1 MNSQPMTKNIG
12 QANTKTR
19 TSTSLADLKKKV
31 KDFAVI
37 DKQGLLVGVVHDL
50 IVDANRRL
58 NLVIF
63 ISNQANQ
70 KTGEYGQQLAD
81 KHPSLFRLQSQ
92 KIKQIDKPTKSV
104 FIDLNKSEIE
114 YMPEYLE
121 TETPGEAYRQAA
133 LHLPTLSENSTEQLV
148 NNQTTNSSVEP
159 VNLEQVSEEQIIRLL
174 EERLVVE
181 SSKRKIGEVI
191 VRKVIE
197 TRMIQVPVRREKLI
211 VEQISPEHK
220 QLAEIDLGEEEISGV
235 DLTEVERLEVTGFD
249 SSLTVSGEF
258 SSPKTASLLLNAIAL
273 ERNHGCKQVRIT
285 IAVEDE
291 SQQKKYQEWFDRCS
305 KGQSLKPEK

>member
-1 MNSQPMTKNIG
+1 MTKNIG

-19 TSTSLADLKKKV
+19 TSTSLADLRKKV
-31 KDFAVI
+31 KNFVVI
-37 DKQGLLVGVVHDL
+37 DRQGELVGVVHDL

-58 NLVIF
+58 NLI

-70 KTGEYGQQLAD
+70 ETLEYGQQLAN
-81 KHPSLFRLQSQ
+81 KHPSLFQLQSQ

-121 TETPGEAYRQAA
+121 AETPGDG
-133 LHLPTLSENSTEQLV
+133 TLSENSTKPLV
-148 NNQTTNSSVEP
+148 NNQITNSPVEP
-159 VNLEQVSEEQIIRLL
+159 VNLEQVNEQQIIRLL

-181 SSKRKIGEVI
+181 SSKRKVGEVI

-197 TRMIQVPVRREKLI
+197 TRMVQVPVRREKLI

-220 QLAEIDLGEEEISGV
+220 QLAEIDLDEGEILGV
-235 DLTEVERLEVTGFD
+235 DLTEVERLEVTRFD
-249 SSLTVSGEF
+249 SGLTVSGEF
-258 SSPKTASLLLNAIAL
+258 SSPKIASLLLNAIAL
-273 ERNHGCKQVRIT
+273 EQNHGCKQVRVT
-285 IAVEDE
+285 IVIEDE
-291 SQQKKYQEWFDRCS
+291 SHQKKYQEWFDRCS
-305 KGQSLKPEK
+305 KSQSLKPKK

>member
-1 MNSQPMTKNIG
+1 MTKNIG
-12 QANTKTR
+12 QANSDSQ

-31 KDFAVI
+31 NNFAVF
-37 DKQGLLVGVVHDL
+37 DRQGQLVGVVRDL

-58 NLVIF
+58 NLVIC
-63 ISNQANQ
+63 NQVNQ
-70 KTGEYGQQLAD
+70 ETLKYGQQLAD

-92 KIKQIDKPTKSV
+92 RIKKIDKPTKSV

-121 TETPGEAYRQAA
+121 TETPGEG
-133 LHLPTLSENSTEQLV
+133 TLSENSTEQLV
-148 NNQTTNSSVEP
+148 NYKTTNSPVEP
-159 VNLEQVSEEQIIRLL
+159 VDLDEATEEQIIRLL

-181 SSKRKIGEVI
+181 SSKRKVGEVI

-220 QLAEIDLGEEEISGV
+220 QLAEIDLGQEEISGI
-235 DLTEVERLEVTGFD
+235 DLTEVERLEVPHFGTG
-249 SSLTVSGEF
+249 LMVSGEF

-273 ERNHGCKQVRIT
+273 EQNHGCNQVRVT

-291 SQQKKYQEWFDRCS
+291 SHQKKYQEWFNRCS
-305 KGQSLKPEK
+305 KGQQPNPEK

>member
-37 DKQGLLVGVVHDL
+37 DKQGQLVGVVHDL

-58 NLVIF
+58 NLVI
-63 ISNQANQ
+63 SNQTNQ
-70 KTGEYGQQLAD
+70 KTREYGQQLAD

-121 TETPGEAYRQAA
+121 TETPGEAYGQAA

-148 NNQTTNSSVEP
+148 NNQTTNSPVEP

-181 SSKRKIGEVI
+181 SSSKRKIGEVI

>member
-1 MNSQPMTKNIG
+1 MTKNIG
-12 QANTKTR
+12 QANKNTR
-19 TSTSLADLKKKV
+19 TSLADLRKKV
-31 KDFAVI
+31 NNFAVF
-37 DKQGLLVGVVHDL
+37 DKQGQLVGLVHDL

-58 NLVIF
+58 NLVI
-63 ISNQANQ
+63 SNQVNQ
-70 KTGEYGQQLAD
+70 KTGEYSQQLAD

-92 KIKQIDKPTKSV
+92 TIKKIDKPTKSV

-121 TETPGEAYRQAA
+121 TETPGDAYRQAA
-133 LHLPTLSENSTEQLV
+133 PHLPTLSENSTEQLA
-148 NNQTTNSSVEP
+148 NNQTTDSPLEP
-159 VNLEQVSEEQIIRLL
+159 VNLEQVTDEQIIRLV

-181 SSKRKIGEVI
+181 SSKRKVGEVI

-197 TRMIQVPVRREKLI
+197 TQMIQVPIRREKLI

-220 QLAEIDLGEEEISGV
+220 QLAEIDLGQGEITGV
-235 DLTEVERLEVTGFD
+235 DLTEVERLEVTRFETG
-249 SSLTVSGEF
+249 LTVSGEF
-258 SSPKTASLLLNAIAL
+258 SSPKIASLLLNAIAL
-273 ERNHGCKQVRIT
+273 ERNHGCKQVRVT

-291 SQQKKYQEWFDRCS
+291 LHQKKYQEWFDRCS